1 MRAPTNKAWE
11 EFVAWCQSRGLNPV
25 PANPW
30 TVAAYARA
38 LERRMRPSTIRKRIN
53 DLARIHAE
61 KTRRRLARDPLVL
74 RTLEMIERRAE
85 TAKQDGR
92 LFEDEDFLT
101 PAGRRRAKAT
111 KKKTGES
118 VKPKPAKKAPAK
130 SKKPSR
136 PGLSGQ
142 PRLVSRRKL
151 SR

>member
-11 EFVAWCQSRGLNPV
+11 EFVAWCQSRGLQAV

-38 LERRMRPSTIRKRIN
+38 LEPRMRPATIRKRIN

-61 KTRRRLARDPLVL
+61 KTRRRLARDPLVI

-92 LFEDEDFLT
+92 LFEDEDFVA
-101 PAGRRRAKAT
+101 PEKSRRKRRAAAPPA
-111 KKKTGES
+111 KKK
-118 VKPKPAKKAPAK
+118 KQKAPAK
-130 SKKPSR
+130 SAKPSR
-136 PGLSGQ
+136 PGLSAQ